1 MHDSYKIILDKS
13 GNSEPIKREN
23 SNKRQQT
30 TNGILY
36 ELSEYNSKPDGYTND
51 TFDENGYINMKSL
64 RNHNSHESTR
74 LVKQDT
80 FETSIND

>member
-1 MHDSYKIILDKS
+1 MTSRQHMHDSHKSLLDKS

-36 ELSEYNSKPDGYTND
+36 ELSENNSKSDGYTND
-51 TFDENGYINMKSL
+51 TFLFNLLLKRKLIVLGLI
-64 RNHNSHESTR
+64 
-74 LVKQDT
+74 
-80 FETSIND
+80 